1 MCADEWFTSHALSVI
16 FSGYPAFSC
25 GTVFTNDTGRLSS
38 VKANITAQNPYVCQ
52 WKIMPKNSNFDV
64 IQLEISDFKF
74 QDSGNANCIG
84 A

>member
-38 VKANITAQNPYVCQ
+38 VKANIAAQNPYVCQ